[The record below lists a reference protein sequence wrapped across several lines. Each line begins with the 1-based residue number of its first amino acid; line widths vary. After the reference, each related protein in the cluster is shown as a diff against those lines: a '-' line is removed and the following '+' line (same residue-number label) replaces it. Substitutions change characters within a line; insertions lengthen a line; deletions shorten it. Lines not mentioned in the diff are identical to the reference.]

1 MLIKISGSD
10 PVADVISLL
19 DAPKAFNT
27 VNEQIKS
34 GNEKNAQVLDIT
46 NNNALSKQHIQKCDN
61 ITNPKFGTKANYI
74 RSIDAPKVFNPV
86 NEQIRVADD

>member
-1 MLIKISGSD
+1 MQMLIKISGSD
-10 PVADVISLL
+10 PVANVISLL

-46 NNNALSKQHIQKCDN
+46 NNNALSK
-61 ITNPKFGTKANYI
+61 
-74 RSIDAPKVFNPV
+74 
-86 NEQIRVADD
+86 